1 MWKSLITTE
10 WNKTMTTRNKMRPVH
25 PGEVLQDEIDALD
38 MSASAFAAAL
48 DVPPNRITS
57 VLNGDRAIT
66 ADTAL
71 RLSRYLRTT
80 AEFWMNLQKTYE
92 LRVAEIES
100 GASIAKAVKPRA
112 A

>member
-1 MWKSLITTE
+1 
-10 WNKTMTTRNKMRPVH
+10 MTTRKKMRPVH
-25 PGEVLQDEIDALD
+25 PGEVLQDEIKALD
-38 MSASAFAAAL
+38 MSASAFATAL
-48 DVPPNRITS
+48 DVPTNRVTS

-71 RLSRYLRTT
+71 RLSRYMGTS

-100 GASIAKAVKPRA
+100 GASIARSVKPRA